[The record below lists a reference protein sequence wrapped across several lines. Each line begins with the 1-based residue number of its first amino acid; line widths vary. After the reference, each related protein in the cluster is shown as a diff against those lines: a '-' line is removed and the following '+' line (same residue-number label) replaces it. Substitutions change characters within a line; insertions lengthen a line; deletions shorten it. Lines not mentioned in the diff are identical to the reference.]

1 MFGILR
7 SYVAGAGRGADSLPG
22 VGKVAAGDDNTQD
35 EYADDAPM
43 FMDASYEQDDK
54 EADLIYAAVDKK
66 MDTRRKKRR
75 EDIVKAQLD
84 EYRKANPKISQM
96 FTDIKRD
103 MEEITEEEWSN
114 IPDIGDAN
122 AKKRK
127 KMDYYTPVTDSL
139 LSKAQAEAETM
150 GAIES
155 NDKLGGS
162 KGGLDTPMPGGGG
175 LATPMPGGAGGAS
188 TIADLTT
195 IGDTA
200 LLNPSPGV
208 HDHYC
213 PVCRCQVRLVVPSSG
228 SSSIRCRIASRAKQ

>member
-1 MFGILR
+1 
-7 SYVAGAGRGADSLPG
+7 
-22 VGKVAAGDDNTQD
+22 
-35 EYADDAPM
+35 M

-175 LATPMPGGAGGAS
+175 LATPMPGGSGGAS
-188 TIADLTT
+188 TMRISQ
-195 IGDTA
+195 
-200 LLNPSPGV
+200 PSVSSAPPNHSPKKHISPHFLV
-208 HDHYC
+208 A
-213 PVCRCQVRLVVPSSG
+213 VSFVR
-228 SSSIRCRIASRAKQ
+228 